1 MPSRAGLSVVREAPR
16 SLSERAAVVSNQDDV
31 VGTLLQA
38 KKYLQRQDTTA
49 ALECVDQ
56 ALKLVEVEFA
66 ALMAEAHE
74 LSGLLVRAT
83 TESEQAR
90 IAASQPD
97 VSWSFRETN
106 WRGEDYLAG
115 PAE

>member
-1 MPSRAGLSVVREAPR
+1 MPSRSGLSVVREAPR

-83 TESEQAR
+83 TESERLR
-90 IAASQPD
+90 IATAQPD
-97 VSWSFRETN
+97 EGWHRRVEN
-106 WRGEDYLAG
+106 WRGEDYLEGAT
-115 PAE
+115 E

>member
-1 MPSRAGLSVVREAPR
+1 MTYDDEIALLADDIRRWAGADARIH
-16 SLSERAAVVSNQDDV
+16 
-31 VGTLLQA
+31 QA
-38 KKYLQRQDTTA
+38 IEQL
-49 ALECVDQ
+49 
-56 ALKLVEVEFA
+56 LKLYQAEVD
-66 ALMAEAHE
+66 ALAFEAHE

-90 IAASQPD
+90 IAAAQPD

-115 PAE
+115 ATE